1 MKKFIVIII
10 ILLIIF
16 IGLYIYRKNEIKEK
30 TVTVDEITQIE
41 TYLQKIYMW
50 KEITNEALPTFQNIN
65 EAPDN
70 WIWQVVQKNLEEYAL
85 GHDQIQEK
93 AKELFGED
101 FNKQFPKEGTQYL
114 EYNQDD
120 DKYYAVGMGLDDEED
135 SFVLDT
141 IDKVQDGYEVQII
154 EYLEDYSKIYEQEKN
169 GQEVQENTEYEIGI
183 KNINEEDIFTV
194 KSTDNETTIKEKVK
208 ENVDKFTKKKI
219 TLKKDE
225 NNKIYVTKVEEG
237 A

>member
-70 WIWQVVQKNLEEYAL
+70 WIWQVVQK
-85 GHDQIQEK
+85 I
-93 AKELFGED
+93 
-101 FNKQFPKEGTQYL
+101 
-114 EYNQDD
+114 
-120 DKYYAVGMGLDDEED
+120 
-135 SFVLDT
+135 
-141 IDKVQDGYEVQII
+141 
-154 EYLEDYSKIYEQEKN
+154 
-169 GQEVQENTEYEIGI
+169 
-183 KNINEEDIFTV
+183 
-194 KSTDNETTIKEKVK
+194 
-208 ENVDKFTKKKI
+208 
-219 TLKKDE
+219 
-225 NNKIYVTKVEEG
+225 
-237 A
+237 

>member
-1 MKKFIVIII
+1 MKKFIVIIL

-16 IGLYIYRKNEIKEK
+16 IGMFVYRQNKITQNKNTE
-30 TVTVDEITQIE
+30 VTVDEINKIE

-114 EYNQDD
+114 
-120 DKYYAVGMGLDDEED
+120 
-135 SFVLDT
+135 
-141 IDKVQDGYEVQII
+141 
-154 EYLEDYSKIYEQEKN
+154 
-169 GQEVQENTEYEIGI
+169 
-183 KNINEEDIFTV
+183 
-194 KSTDNETTIKEKVK
+194 
-208 ENVDKFTKKKI
+208 
-219 TLKKDE
+219 
-225 NNKIYVTKVEEG
+225 
-237 A
+237 